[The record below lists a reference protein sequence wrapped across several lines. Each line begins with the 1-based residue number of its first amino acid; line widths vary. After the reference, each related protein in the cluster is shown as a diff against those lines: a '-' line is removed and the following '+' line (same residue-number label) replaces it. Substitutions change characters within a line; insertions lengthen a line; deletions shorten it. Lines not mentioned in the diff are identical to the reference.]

1 MPPQK
6 ETRLLPANIARVE
19 YGEGGAENVARGY
32 DSYLA
37 VSMEVPWGLPREG
50 KAVPP
55 IPAAGGPPPGTSPTP
70 ERRALTF
77 SGELPGQL
85 VRQLTD
91 WLRASGA

>member
-1 MPPQK
+1 LPP
-6 ETRLLPANIARVE
+6 NVVRVD
-19 YGEGGAENVARGY
+19 YGEGSAENVARGY

-50 KAVPP
+50 KAVP
-55 IPAAGGPPPGTSPTP
+55 ANTGGRRGPRPGTSQTR

-91 WLRASGA
+91 WPVS